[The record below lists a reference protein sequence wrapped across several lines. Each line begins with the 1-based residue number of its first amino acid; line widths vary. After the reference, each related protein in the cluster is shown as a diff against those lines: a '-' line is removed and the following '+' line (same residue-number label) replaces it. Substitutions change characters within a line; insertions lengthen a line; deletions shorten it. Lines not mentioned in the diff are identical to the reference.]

1 MWSILHA
8 LSFGKRDGSSKL
20 AKEISVMSLEL
31 VAAITLW
38 LSSFSVNEAE
48 PECLLTPPSLYRQVC
63 LGHLYVVDIVG
74 AMDRSLSCCCRV
86 ALVRGSP
93 LCLPWCALTLSLG
106 LSLCLPDSP
115 VPLVSPQ

>member
-1 MWSILHA
+1 M
-8 LSFGKRDGSSKL
+8 LSVLGRRDGSFKL
-20 AKEISVMSLEL
+20 AEKISVMSLEL

-63 LGHLYVVDIVG
+63 LGHLYVVDFVG

-115 VPLVSPQ
+115 FPLVSPQ